1 MYDPKTKYSYPTI
14 LSPEL
19 FDDPKKIEEVIKAE
33 LDRRLFEILVWDFE
47 RMLFIEEN
55 QE

>member
-1 MYDPKTKYSYPTI
+1 MFDPNTKYSYPSI

-19 FDDPKKIEEVIKAE
+19 FDDPKKMEEVIIAE
-33 LDRRLFEILVWDFE
+33 LDRRLFEYYSWDIE
-47 RMLFIEEN
+47 RMIFIEEN